1 MIPGRGAKITHVSK
15 GQKKKKK
22 QNRNNI
28 VTNSINTIKMVHL
41 KKNLNR
47 CNFKEDAQTARKH
60 MQRCLLVIREMKIKT
75 TVSQH
80 FTPTHQSGIIKKPRD
95 SFSNCSKD
103 VEKLKPDVL
112 LVEIK

>member
-1 MIPGRGAKITHVSK
+1 MSQRV
-15 GQKKKKK
+15 KKKKK
-22 QNRNNI
+22 KKKKHNRKKI
-28 VTNSINTIKMVHL
+28 VKNSINNIKIVHL
-41 KKNLNR
+41 KKNINR
-47 CNFKEDAQTARKH
+47 CNFKEDAQTARKQ